1 MRFDKV
7 MLGRMEYS
15 DAYRIQKNSVA
26 ERNDDT
32 IGDVLIF
39 AEHPP
44 VITVGRKG
52 ISARKDNILVSEETL
67 KEKGIEVFEV
77 DRGGDIT
84 LHCPGQLVC
93 YPVIKLKG
101 NEKDLH
107 KYLRKLEE
115 VIIKALYS
123 FNIYSAR
130 RKEKTGVWVGHRKI
144 ASIGIGVANWVTCHG
159 LSLNVSPRMEYF
171 SLINSC
177 GYKGIKMTSMAEQM
191 QQPPSLEQVLIKLY
205 DCFEEVFTSDNDEGK
220 ISILDKK
227 NYKSAVNAVC

>member
-26 ERNDDT
+26 ERNNDT

-39 AEHPP
+39 AEHPT

-101 NEKDLH
+101 SEKDLH

-115 VIIKALYS
+115 VIIKALCS

-130 RKEKTGVWVGHRKI
+130 RKENTGVWVGHRKI

-177 GYKGIKMTSMAEQM
+177 GYKGIEMTSMAEQM
-191 QQPPSLEQVLIKLY
+191 QQQPSLEQVLIKLY

-227 NYKSAVNAVC
+227 NYKSAVNTVC